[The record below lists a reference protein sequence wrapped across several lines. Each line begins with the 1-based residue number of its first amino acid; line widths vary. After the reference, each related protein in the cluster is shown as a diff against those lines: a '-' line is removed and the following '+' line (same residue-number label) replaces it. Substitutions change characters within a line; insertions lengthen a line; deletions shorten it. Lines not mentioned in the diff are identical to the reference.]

1 MSKTIPVFYRKEQNA
16 PRQGG
21 SPSAQK
27 PEEVVSRWLARGY
40 PIELTTFQP
49 ASVADLSLAHNKS
62 YVEGVLSG
70 RVSNGFGTH
79 SPEVAKALPYTTG
92 SFVAAAM
99 HVYKN
104 GGVAVS
110 PTSGFHHASYNAGG
124 GFCTFNGLMVAAVKL
139 LNAGARRVAVL
150 DLDAHYGNG
159 TDDIIVKLGL
169 EDKVFNY
176 THGSPGYQG
185 YDNDADGLYDAIQ
198 ENIHLWKKAGVAA
211 VLYQAGADPHI
222 DDPLGGYYTST
233 EMQVRDRLVFR
244 NCEEL
249 GLPVAWNLAGG
260 YQEGS
265 GATFA
270 ERIKPVIDIHD
281 RTMQECVNV
290 FAK

>member
-27 PEEVVSRWLARGY
+27 PEEVVARWQDKGY
-40 PIELTTFQP
+40 PIELTSFQP

-62 YVEGVLSG
+62 YVEGVLST

-139 LNAGARRVAVL
+139 LKAGARRVAVL

-159 TDDIIVKLGL
+159 TDDIITKLGL

-185 YDNDADGLYDAIQ
+185 YDNDADALFDAIQ
-198 ENIHLWKKAGVAA
+198 ENIQLWKKAGVGA

-222 DDPLGGYYTST
+222 NDPLGGYYTSE
-233 EMQVRDRLVFR
+233 EMRMRDRLVFR

-260 YQEGS
+260 YQEGP
-265 GATFA
+265 GRTFA
-270 ERIKPVIDIHD
+270 ERISAVIDIHD